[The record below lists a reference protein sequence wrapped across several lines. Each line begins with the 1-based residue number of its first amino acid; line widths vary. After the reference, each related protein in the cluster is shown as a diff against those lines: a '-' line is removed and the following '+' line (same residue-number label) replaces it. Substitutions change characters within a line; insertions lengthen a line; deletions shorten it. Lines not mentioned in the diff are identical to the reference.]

1 MPVLEL
7 NPMLRGEPAH
17 TLVLFHHAGGSS
29 RGFAPLLPHLPR
41 NWSVRGVDLPGR
53 LLDRDTERCRSA
65 DEAVDYLCA
74 TLGPALSGP
83 FSVFGHSLGALLAFE
98 VARAMESRGR
108 GPCWLGV
115 SGSRAPQRIGGRRP
129 GTPRPPGPA
138 RDLLRQ
144 AHGLGGLPGGYGD
157 RRALAR
163 LVART
168 LRADLRLVEDYAYAP
183 GAPLRTPLSVFG
195 GQDDPL
201 VPLAALG
208 EWSALAGGPVP
219 CHTWPGGHFYLYEH
233 AAEVSDRLVTSC
245 RSQTA
250 PE

>member
-1 MPVLEL
+1 MPILDL
-7 NPMLRGEPAH
+7 NPTLRGEPAH

-29 RGFAPLLPHLPR
+29 RGFAPLLPHLPPDWR
-41 NWSVRGVDLPGR
+41 VWGVDLPGR
-53 LLDRDTERCRSA
+53 LLDRGTARCRSA
-65 DEAVDYLCA
+65 EEAVDYLRTA
-74 TLGPALSGP
+74 LGPALSGP

-98 VARAMESRGR
+98 VARALEAEHR

-115 SGSRAPQRIGGRRP
+115 SGSRAPQRFLNPLSPSGSP
-129 GTPRPPGPA
+129 

-144 AHGLGGLPGGYGD
+144 VHGLGGPTVDPGGRD
-157 RRALAR
+157 ALAR

-168 LRADLRLVEDYAYAP
+168 LSADLDLVADYAYTP
-183 GAPLRTPLSVFG
+183 GTPLRTALSVFG

-201 VPLAALG
+201 APAAALG
-208 EWSALAGGPVP
+208 EWSAVAGGPVP

-233 AAEVSDRLVTSC
+233 AAAVCARLVASC
-245 RSQTA
+245 RSRTA